1 MKKLQSF
8 FKNQKIKF
16 ATIGAFNTALDFAIL
31 FSLKALGI
39 NVAFSNIVSTGVTFI
54 LSFILNK
61 KITFNS
67 TNKTKQENIKEF
79 LSFTIITL
87 FGLWVIQTLVIY
99 IITSILSNI
108 LISNITLFIAKI
120 IATIFS
126 LIWNFVLYKKVSLFV
141 ILWACLQIPSPF

>member
-1 MKKLQSF
+1 MKNLQSF

-31 FSLKALGI
+31 FSLKTLGI
-39 NVAFSNIVSTGVTFI
+39 NIVAANITSTGVTFI

-67 TNKTKQENIKEF
+67 TNKTKKENIKEF
-79 LSFTIITL
+79 LLFTVITL

-99 IITSILSNI
+99 IITSILSSI
-108 LISNITLFIAKI
+108 LISNINLFIAKI

-126 LIWNFVLYKKVSLFV
+126 LVWNFILYKKVVFKK
-141 ILWACLQIPSPF
+141 

>member
-16 ATIGAFNTALDFAIL
+16 ATIGALNTALDFAIL

-126 LIWNFVLYKKVSLFV
+126 LIGNFVLYKKVVFKK
-141 ILWACLQIPSPF
+141 

>member
-126 LIWNFVLYKKVSLFV
+126 LIWNFMLYKKVVFKK
-141 ILWACLQIPSPF
+141 

>member
-1 MKKLQSF
+1 MKKLQLF

-39 NVAFSNIVSTGVTFI
+39 NIAFSNIVSTGITFI

-67 TNKTKQENIKEF
+67 TNKTKQESIKEF

-126 LIWNFVLYKKVSLFV
+126 LIWNFVLYKKVVFKK
-141 ILWACLQIPSPF
+141 

>member
-8 FKNQKIKF
+8 FKNQKLKF

-54 LSFILNK
+54 FSFILNK

-126 LIWNFVLYKKVSLFV
+126 LIWNFVLYKKVVFKK
-141 ILWACLQIPSPF
+141 

>member
-79 LSFTIITL
+79 LSFTMITL

-126 LIWNFVLYKKVSLFV
+126 LIWNFVLYKKVVFKK
-141 ILWACLQIPSPF
+141 

>member
-31 FSLKALGI
+31 FSLKALGA

-126 LIWNFVLYKKVSLFV
+126 LIWNFVLYKKVVFKK
-141 ILWACLQIPSPF
+141 

>member
-1 MKKLQSF
+1 MKNLQSF
-8 FKNQKIKF
+8 IKNQKIKF

-31 FSLKALGI
+31 FGLKTLGI
-39 NVAFSNIVSTGVTFI
+39 NIVVANITSTGITFV

-67 TNKTKQENIKEF
+67 TNKTKKENIKEF
-79 LSFTIITL
+79 LLFTIITL

-108 LISNITLFIAKI
+108 LISNINLFIAKI

-126 LIWNFVLYKKVSLFV
+126 LVWNFILYKKVVFKK
-141 ILWACLQIPSPF
+141 

>member
-1 MKKLQSF
+1 MKKLQLF

-31 FSLKALGI
+31 FSLKALDI

-54 LSFILNK
+54 ISFILNK

-87 FGLWVIQTLVIY
+87 FGLWAIQTLVIY

-126 LIWNFVLYKKVSLFV
+126 LIWNFVLYKKVVFKK
-141 ILWACLQIPSPF
+141 

>member
-16 ATIGAFNTALDFAIL
+16 ATIGAFNTALDFTIL

-126 LIWNFVLYKKVSLFV
+126 LIWNFVLYKKVVFKK
-141 ILWACLQIPSPF
+141 

>member
-8 FKNQKIKF
+8 FKNQKVKF

-39 NVAFSNIVSTGVTFI
+39 NVAFSNIVSTGITFI

-126 LIWNFVLYKKVSLFV
+126 LIWNFVLYKKVVFKK
-141 ILWACLQIPSPF
+141 

>member
-1 MKKLQSF
+1 MKKLQLF

-54 LSFILNK
+54 ISFILNK

-67 TNKTKQENIKEF
+67 TNKTKQESIKEF

-87 FGLWVIQTLVIY
+87 FGLWAIQTLVIY

-126 LIWNFVLYKKVSLFV
+126 LIWNFVLYKKVVFKK
-141 ILWACLQIPSPF
+141 

>member
-108 LISNITLFIAKI
+108 LISNITLFIVKI
-120 IATIFS
+120 IATIFR
-126 LIWNFVLYKKVSLFV
+126 LIWNFVLYKKVVFKK
-141 ILWACLQIPSPF
+141 

>member
-1 MKKLQSF
+1 MKKLQLF

-54 LSFILNK
+54 ISFILNK

-126 LIWNFVLYKKVSLFV
+126 LIWNFVLYKKVVFKK
-141 ILWACLQIPSPF
+141 

>member
-126 LIWNFVLYKKVSLFV
+126 LIWNFVL
-141 ILWACLQIPSPF
+141 

>member
-39 NVAFSNIVSTGVTFI
+39 NVAFSNIVSTGITFI

-87 FGLWVIQTLVIY
+87 FGLWAIQTLVIY

-126 LIWNFVLYKKVSLFV
+126 LIWNFVLYKKVVFKK
-141 ILWACLQIPSPF
+141 

>member
-67 TNKTKQENIKEF
+67 TNKTKQEHIKEF

-87 FGLWVIQTLVIY
+87 CGLWVIHTLV
-99 IITSILSNI
+99 ILSNI

-126 LIWNFVLYKKVSLFV
+126 LIWNFVLYKKVVFKK
-141 ILWACLQIPSPF
+141 

>member
-1 MKKLQSF
+1 MKKLQLF

-126 LIWNFVLYKKVSLFV
+126 LIWNFVLYKKVVFKK
-141 ILWACLQIPSPF
+141 

>member
-1 MKKLQSF
+1 MKNLQSF
-8 FKNQKIKF
+8 IKNQKIKF
-16 ATIGAFNTALDFAIL
+16 ATIGAFNTAVDVAIL
-31 FSLKALGI
+31 FSLKTLGI
-39 NVAFSNIVSTGVTFI
+39 NIVVANITSTGITFV

-67 TNKTKQENIKEF
+67 TNKTKKENIKEF
-79 LSFTIITL
+79 LLFTIITL

-108 LISNITLFIAKI
+108 LISNINLFIAKI

-126 LIWNFVLYKKVSLFV
+126 LVWNFILYKKVVFKK
-141 ILWACLQIPSPF
+141 

>member
-1 MKKLQSF
+1 MKKLQLF

-39 NVAFSNIVSTGVTFI
+39 NIAFSNIVSTGITFI

-67 TNKTKQENIKEF
+67 TNKTKQESIKEF

-108 LISNITLFIAKI
+108 TLFIAKI

-126 LIWNFVLYKKVSLFV
+126 LIWNFVLYKKVVFKK
-141 ILWACLQIPSPF
+141 

>member
-16 ATIGAFNTALDFAIL
+16 ATIGALNTALDFAIL

-126 LIWNFVLYKKVSLFV
+126 LIWNFVLYKKVVFK
-141 ILWACLQIPSPF
+141 F

>member
-8 FKNQKIKF
+8 FKNQKLKF

-126 LIWNFVLYKKVSLFV
+126 LIWNFVLYKKVVFKK
-141 ILWACLQIPSPF
+141 

>member
-1 MKKLQSF
+1 MKKLQLF

-39 NVAFSNIVSTGVTFI
+39 NVAFSNIVSTGITFI

-126 LIWNFVLYKKVSLFV
+126 LIWNFVLYKKVVFKK
-141 ILWACLQIPSPF
+141 

>member
-1 MKKLQSF
+1 MKKLQLF

-16 ATIGAFNTALDFAIL
+16 ATIGAFNTALDFTIL

-39 NVAFSNIVSTGVTFI
+39 NIAFSNIVSTGITFI

-67 TNKTKQENIKEF
+67 TNKTKQESIKEF

-126 LIWNFVLYKKVSLFV
+126 LIWNFVLYKKVVFKK
-141 ILWACLQIPSPF
+141 

>member
-87 FGLWVIQTLVIY
+87 FGLCVIQTLVIY

-126 LIWNFVLYKKVSLFV
+126 LIWNFVLYKKVVFKK
-141 ILWACLQIPSPF
+141 

>member
-39 NVAFSNIVSTGVTFI
+39 NVVFSNIVSTGVTFI

-108 LISNITLFIAKI
+108 
-120 IATIFS
+120 
-126 LIWNFVLYKKVSLFV
+126 
-141 ILWACLQIPSPF
+141 

>member
-16 ATIGAFNTALDFAIL
+16 ATIGAFNTVLDFVIL
-31 FSLKALGI
+31 FSLKALGA

-126 LIWNFVLYKKVSLFV
+126 LIWNFVLYKKVVFKK
-141 ILWACLQIPSPF
+141 

>member
-16 ATIGAFNTALDFAIL
+16 ATIGALNTALDFAIL

-67 TNKTKQENIKEF
+67 TNKTKQESIKEF

-126 LIWNFVLYKKVSLFV
+126 LIWNFVLYKKVVFKK
-141 ILWACLQIPSPF
+141 

>member
-126 LIWNFVLYKKVSLFV
+126 LIWNFVLYKKVVFKK
-141 ILWACLQIPSPF
+141 

>member
-1 MKKLQSF
+1 MKKLQLF

-54 LSFILNK
+54 ISFILNK

-87 FGLWVIQTLVIY
+87 FGLWAIQTLVIY

-126 LIWNFVLYKKVSLFV
+126 LIWNFVLYKKVVFKK
-141 ILWACLQIPSPF
+141 

>member
-31 FSLKALGI
+31 FSLKALGA
-39 NVAFSNIVSTGVTFI
+39 NVAFSNIASTGVTFI

-67 TNKTKQENIKEF
+67 TNKTKQESIKEF

-126 LIWNFVLYKKVSLFV
+126 LIWNFVLYKKVVFKK
-141 ILWACLQIPSPF
+141 

>member
-99 IITSILSNI
+99 IISSILSNI

-126 LIWNFVLYKKVSLFV
+126 LIWNFVLYKKVVFKK
-141 ILWACLQIPSPF
+141 

>member
-1 MKKLQSF
+1 MKKLQLF

-39 NVAFSNIVSTGVTFI
+39 NIAFSNIVSTGITFI

-67 TNKTKQENIKEF
+67 INKTKQESIKEF

-126 LIWNFVLYKKVSLFV
+126 LIWNFVLYKKVVFKK
-141 ILWACLQIPSPF
+141 

>member
-16 ATIGAFNTALDFAIL
+16 ATIGALNTALDFAIL

-126 LIWNFVLYKKVSLFV
+126 LIWNFVLYKKVVFKK
-141 ILWACLQIPSPF
+141 

>member
-1 MKKLQSF
+1 MEL
-8 FKNQKIKF
+8 
-16 ATIGAFNTALDFAIL
+16 LIL

-54 LSFILNK
+54 ISFILNK

-87 FGLWVIQTLVIY
+87 FGLWAIQTLVIY

-126 LIWNFVLYKKVSLFV
+126 LIWNFVLYKKVVFKK
-141 ILWACLQIPSPF
+141 